1 MNSRTRRSGALLHAP
16 RRVPSRARLQSGR
29 RPALVAILATLGF
42 LVIASQAVA
51 TPLAQFDRMSYSNQ
65 SSPSDAHLQIAVVP
79 DLYATPTYVASL
91 RAASPGIKV
100 LAYQTLWWMRPSDT
114 SGSSDCLPGKGSYP
128 EAWYMHNGAGARE
141 IWGPG
146 TTNAKYAMD
155 FSNRSYLA
163 ACAAHVM
170 SVIKATGVDGVF
182 FDGSPTSVH
191 WAQLPTSCTLSPPA
205 SATCATD
212 TNFQTAMTAALAYMA
227 SYLHTNGKIVVS
239 NISGGNVAFCCHG
252 GPAIWQKYVS
262 QIDGAM
268 QESWTY
274 GTNHLPLPATEVQAG
289 LLNTAW
295 SEAQGKY
302 TLVNDDITNCESCDD
317 YGLASMLLVAAG
329 LSSYDTA
336 NGSYNGNYG
345 AWWPSFATAQNLGAP
360 LGAYTTLPD
369 GLMVRQFAHGWVA
382 VNDTT
387 ASIADATY
395 GTVPATSAI
404 IN

>member
-1 MNSRTRRSGALLHAP
+1 VNSWTRRSGALLHVP
-16 RRVPSRARLQSGR
+16 RRVPSRAPLQTGR

-42 LVIASQAVA
+42 LIIASSAGA
-51 TPLAQFDRMSYSNQ
+51 TPLAQFHRMSYSNQ
-65 SSPSDAHLQIAVVP
+65 SSPSDAHLQIAVVS
-79 DLYATPTYVASL
+79 DLYATPAYVASL
-91 RAASPGIKV
+91 RAASPGVKV

-141 IWGPG
+141 IWSPG

-155 FSNRSYLA
+155 FANSAYLA
-163 ACAAHVM
+163 ACEAHVL
-170 SVIKATGVDGVF
+170 SVVKATGADGVF
-182 FDGSPTSVH
+182 FDGSPTSLH

-205 SATCATD
+205 SPTCASD
-212 TNFQTAMTAALAYMA
+212 TSFQNAMA
-227 SYLHTNGKIVVS
+227 SALTYMSSSLHANGKLVVS

-252 GPAIWQKYVS
+252 GPAVWQKYVS

-295 SEAQGKY
+295 SEARGKY
-302 TLVNDDITNCESCDD
+302 TMLNDDITNCESCDD
-317 YGLASMLLVAAG
+317 YGLASMLLVATG
-329 LSSYDTA
+329 RSSYDTA
-336 NGSYNGNYG
+336 NGSYAGNYG
-345 AWWPSFATAQNLGAP
+345 AWWPSFNTAQNLGSP
-360 LGAYTTLPD
+360 LGGYTPLAD
-369 GLMVRQFAHGWVA
+369 GLMVRKFANGWVA

-387 ASIADATY
+387 AAIADPTY
-395 GTVPATSAI
+395 GAVPATSAI